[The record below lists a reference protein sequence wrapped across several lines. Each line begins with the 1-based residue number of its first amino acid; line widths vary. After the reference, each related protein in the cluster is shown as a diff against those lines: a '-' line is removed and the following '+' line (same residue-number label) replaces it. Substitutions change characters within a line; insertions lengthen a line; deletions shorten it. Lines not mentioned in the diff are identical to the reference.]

1 MRPELVRFSDG
12 AELAAA
18 LEELGCDPG
27 GFPYFEG
34 KREVYP
40 LRFRGVDTRAANA
53 LKQEMLSR
61 GGDVA
66 VHRHAIDRGVATT
79 DCIVFGTAK
88 ELRLLAEKLAAM
100 PYWGLDG
107 VRRELVATLEALGA
121 TDRGQGGYG
130 STGRS

>member
-12 AELAAA
+12 EELRRA

-34 KREVYP
+34 KREIYP

-100 PYWGLDG
+100 PY
-107 VRRELVATLEALGA
+107 
-121 TDRGQGGYG
+121 
-130 STGRS
+130 